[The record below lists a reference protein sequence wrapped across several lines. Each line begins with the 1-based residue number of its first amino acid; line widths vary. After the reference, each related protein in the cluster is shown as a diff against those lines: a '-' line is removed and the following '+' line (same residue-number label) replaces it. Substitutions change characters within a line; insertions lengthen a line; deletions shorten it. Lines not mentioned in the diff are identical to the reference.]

1 MTVMALTPLL
11 NQYLGPTLKKHAGT
25 QGKTVL
31 TDALSGAMMGMY
43 LVPEG
48 AAAGALLG
56 AAYGDR
62 GHIARQL
69 EVGGHDLVH
78 GLDSA
83 RHQLSHLGDNVA
95 SFFGFGGSPAPAPT
109 HRTHLSALPAEHGS
123 WAEGHGGMTRL
134 LGGGQAQNTALG
146 RSAIIIHNHVTVKI
160 GEKELKAAVVKQ
172 IKATAARM
180 S

>member
-1 MTVMALTPLL
+1 
-11 NQYLGPTLKKHAGT
+11 
-25 QGKTVL
+25 
-31 TDALSGAMMGMY
+31 MGMY
-43 LVPEG
+43 LGPEG

-109 HRTHLSALPAEHGS
+109 HRTHLSALPVDHHVWAEGQGAEHGS
-123 WAEGHGGMTRL
+123 WAEGQGAEHGS
-134 LGGGQAQNTALG
+134 G
-146 RSAIIIHNHVTVKI
+146 RSATLSIT
-160 GEKELKAAVVKQ
+160 
-172 IKATAARM
+172 T
-180 S
+180 